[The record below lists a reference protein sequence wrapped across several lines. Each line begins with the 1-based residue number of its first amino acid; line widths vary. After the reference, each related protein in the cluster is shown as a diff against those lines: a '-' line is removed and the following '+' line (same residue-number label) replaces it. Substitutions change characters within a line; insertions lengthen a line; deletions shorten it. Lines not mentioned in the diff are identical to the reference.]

1 MWTFVKG
8 VSVTFSCNTVV
19 LVDVDTPDGAVDTIA
34 LDTAK
39 RGGIDKAAKMVADQ
53 SQTCLNSGIA
63 RELIIR
69 GIADCIFVALL
80 RQGIHLAEYATATRL
95 FVRLCDTSP
104 RWVDYD
110 ALEWRNDYLLDDYAL
125 WNGWVFQDEHSL
137 LSVLDRPGETR
148 VSLPDLL
155 EEAAVFEW
163 EKCYYQPV
171 CGNWKLRRIASACLM
186 DESLLPTLGVETV
199 PSTEFLDAIANS
211 CDMPASLRQVTDP
224 TRSRGEVWLAEAMK
238 SLSDMATGWGEHV
251 SDEWEV
257 TCEDF
262 ERGMTL
268 REVLSS
274 NTGEA
279 TYLDVPVDP
288 QVRADLVALA
298 SAELAEATQPERRA
312 LVAIIDACD
321 RF

>member
-95 FVRLCDTSP
+95 FARLCDTSQ

-110 ALEWRNDYLLDDYAL
+110 ALEWRNDYLLDDYA
-125 WNGWVFQDEHSL
+125 
-137 LSVLDRPGETR
+137 RPGTVGCSR
-148 VSLPDLL
+148 TSIVCCPSSTGR
-155 EEAAVFEW
+155 
-163 EKCYYQPV
+163 EKRGYPY
-171 CGNWKLRRIASACLM
+171 
-186 DESLLPTLGVETV
+186 PT
-199 PSTEFLDAIANS
+199 
-211 CDMPASLRQVTDP
+211 C
-224 TRSRGEVWLAEAMK
+224 
-238 SLSDMATGWGEHV
+238 
-251 SDEWEV
+251 
-257 TCEDF
+257 
-262 ERGMTL
+262 
-268 REVLSS
+268 
-274 NTGEA
+274 
-279 TYLDVPVDP
+279 
-288 QVRADLVALA
+288 
-298 SAELAEATQPERRA
+298 
-312 LVAIIDACD
+312 
-321 RF
+321 